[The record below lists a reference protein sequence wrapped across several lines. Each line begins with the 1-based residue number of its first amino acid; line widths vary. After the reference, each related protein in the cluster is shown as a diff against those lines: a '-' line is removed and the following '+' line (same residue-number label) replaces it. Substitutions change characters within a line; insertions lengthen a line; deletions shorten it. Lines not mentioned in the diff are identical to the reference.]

1 MKTSVSYYD
10 FQRAFERCDRAN
22 QFSREGLETL
32 FDYLEA
38 YEDGTGEE
46 IELDVIALCCDYTES
61 TFAQVADDY
70 SISIDYDDGADD
82 EERAELLKSEV
93 LDYLNDHTTIV
104 GEVARRNIVGEVSD
118 DSVIYQRF

>member
-1 MKTSVSYYD
+1 MKTSVTFCT

-22 QFSREGLETL
+22 QFSREGLKTL

-46 IELDVIALCCDYTES
+46 IELDVIALCCDYCES

-70 SISIDYDDGADD
+70 SISIDYDDCADD

-104 GEVARRNIVGEVSD
+104 GEVNG
-118 DSVIYQRF
+118 DSVIYQQF

>member
-1 MKTSVSYYD
+1 MKTSVTFCT
-10 FQRAFERCDRAN
+10 FQRAFERMDRAN

-61 TFAQVADDY
+61 TFAEVARDY
-70 SISIDYDDGADD
+70 NIHIDFEGCSDD

-104 GEVARRNIVGEVSD
+104 GEVSD
-118 DSVIYQRF
+118 DSVIYQQF

>member
-22 QFSREGLETL
+22 QFSREGLNTL

-46 IELDVIALCCDYTES
+46 IELDVIALCCDYCES

-70 SISIDYDDGADD
+70 SISIDYDDCADD
-82 EERAELLKSEV
+82 EERDEALKEQV
-93 LDYLNDHTTIV
+93 LAHLNDHTTIV
-104 GEVARRNIVGEVSD
+104 GEVNG
-118 DSVIYQRF
+118 DSVIYQQF

>member
-22 QFSREGLETL
+22 QFSREGLKTL

-70 SISIDYDDGADD
+70 SISIDYDDD
-82 EERAELLKSEV
+82 EERDEALKEQV
-93 LDYLNDHTTIV
+93 LAHLNDHTTIV
-104 GEVARRNIVGEVSD
+104 GEVNG
-118 DSVIYQRF
+118 DSVIYQQF

>member
-1 MKTSVSYYD
+1 MKTSVTFCT

-22 QFSREGLETL
+22 QFSREGLKTL

-46 IELDVIALCCDYTES
+46 IELDVIALCCDYCES

-70 SISIDYDDGADD
+70 SISIDYDDCADD
-82 EERAELLKSEV
+82 EERDEALKEQV
-93 LDYLNDHTTIV
+93 LAHLNDHTTIV
-104 GEVARRNIVGEVSD
+104 GEVNG
-118 DSVIYQRF
+118 DSVIYQQF